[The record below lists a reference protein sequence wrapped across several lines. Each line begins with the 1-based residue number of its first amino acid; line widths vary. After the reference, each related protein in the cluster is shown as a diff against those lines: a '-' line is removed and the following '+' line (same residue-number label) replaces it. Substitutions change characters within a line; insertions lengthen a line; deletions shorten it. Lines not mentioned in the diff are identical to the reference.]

1 MSNRFRKTS
10 TLFAV
15 SLAVLL
21 YSLCIYDNSLAF
33 IKSDY
38 QGDVR
43 VIRVHDGDT
52 VGVILNG
59 RKEKVRLIGID
70 APEIKQRPWGTKAR
84 KHLEKMLM
92 ASNRTVIL
100 EFDVEKRDKYG
111 RLLCYI
117 FTPDRKMLN
126 IQMVKD
132 GYAVLLTIP
141 PNIKYVDELR
151 MAENEARQHRRGIWN
166 SKRLKESPGDYR
178 KRHYQ

>member
-1 MSNRFRKTS
+1 MHRRCLKSS
-10 TLFAV
+10 ALFTILIA
-15 SLAVLL
+15 LL
-21 YSLCIYDNSLAF
+21 LPCLCIYGNSQAF
-33 IKSDY
+33 GE
-38 QGDVR
+38 QRHVR
-43 VIRVHDGDT
+43 VSRVHDGDT
-52 VGVILNG
+52 ISIVLNS

-70 APEIKQRPWGTKAR
+70 APEIKQRPWGRKAR

-92 ASNRTVIL
+92 ASNRKVIL
-100 EFDVEKRDKYG
+100 EFDVERRDKYG

-166 SKRLKESPGDYR
+166 SKGLKESPGDYR
-178 KRHYQ
+178 KKHPYR